1 MTTQQQIQPSNRPGQ
16 MTAVMRAMP
25 QVTGPKVLRI
35 GLVQGGKV
43 IEERVI
49 KQRTHVTI
57 GPSEKSMFVIPSR
70 NIPPNF
76 RLFELAA
83 GEYYLNFLDGMTGR
97 VALKTG
103 ISDLASLKGQAK
115 KIPIGNSQAYQ
126 VQLSDEARG
135 KVMVGETT
143 FLFQFVAPPPVQP
156 KPQLPVSVRSG
167 LASDIDWTTTIIA
180 AFSFLFH
187 FGAVGSIYS
196 DWMDPIVDDEV
207 SVAQLL
213 ESVKQLPPPPPV
225 EQPKETDNPVA
236 TAAATAVADAPKSP
250 GGGGGKGGGAAGAGK
265 GGSIGDARAAAI
277 ANELAQL
284 DVAMVGAL
292 NSRGGATASVLDRG
306 DTPTGLLD
314 AAAAAG
320 AGVGQGGVAGLH
332 LGGGGGGVLKPG
344 TAGGGGLASIGDRGG
359 GAPASAGSAQKV
371 KGPVG
376 NASIGGAS
384 VVGGSVANAS
394 AVVAGMQAG
403 FRRCYN
409 KGLQEDP
416 NMKGSVRITA
426 KIGPNGEVLSA
437 SPSGSGL
444 SGTVISCVAARVS
457 SAQFAPPEG
466 GGATIVI
473 PVTFVSQ

>member
-1 MTTQQQIQPSNRPGQ
+1 MTQQQTQPTSRPGQ

-57 GPSEKSMFVIPSR
+57 GPSEKSMFVIPSK

-76 RLFELAA
+76 RLFELQ
-83 GEYYLNFLDGMTGR
+83 GNDYCLNFLDGMTGR

-103 ISDLASLKGQAK
+103 ISDLAALRGQAK
-115 KIPIGNSQAYQ
+115 KVQIGNVQAYQ
-126 VQLSDEARG
+126 VQLSEDARG

-156 KPQLPVSVRSG
+156 RPQLPVSVRSG
-167 LASDIDWTTTIIA
+167 LGSDIDWTTTIIA

-207 SVAQLL
+207 SVQQLL

-225 EQPKETDNPVA
+225 EQPKETDTPVA
-236 TAAATAVADAPKSP
+236 TAAAQPSEAPKAHSS
-250 GGGGGKGGGAAGAGK
+250 GGSAGK
-265 GGSIGDARAAAI
+265 GSSGPAKGSLSDAKAAAI

-292 NSRGGATASVLDRG
+292 NSKGGATASVLDRG
-306 DTPTGLLD
+306 DTPTRS
-314 AAAAAG
+314 
-320 AGVGQGGVAGLH
+320 
-332 LGGGGGGVLKPG
+332 PR
-344 TAGGGGLASIGDRGG
+344 RGG
-359 GAPASAGSAQKV
+359 GRGRGCWSRRRRGPAPRQRRRWRA
-371 KGPVG
+371 
-376 NASIGGAS
+376 
-384 VVGGSVANAS
+384 
-394 AVVAGMQAG
+394 QAG
-403 FRRCYN
+403 QRRRRRPR
-409 KGLQEDP
+409 LH
-416 NMKGSVRITA
+416 R
-426 KIGPNGEVLSA
+426 
-437 SPSGSGL
+437 
-444 SGTVISCVAARVS
+444 
-457 SAQFAPPEG
+457 
-466 GGATIVI
+466 
-473 PVTFVSQ
+473 